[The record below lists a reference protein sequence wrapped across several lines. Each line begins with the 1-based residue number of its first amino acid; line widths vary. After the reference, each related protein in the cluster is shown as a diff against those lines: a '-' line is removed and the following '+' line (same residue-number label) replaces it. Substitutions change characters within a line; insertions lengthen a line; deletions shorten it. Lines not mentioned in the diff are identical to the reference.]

1 MKANGPWY
9 WVACPALAVASWSH
23 WASAIDCDVLF
34 QEHLKTDLTLDF
46 LAFDQSPQGFRAL
59 AEADCHQ
66 QAADLIEKYMQ
77 AHGDLLPLRWHL
89 AQSRAQAGDYKSAIE
104 SARLAMQPDGS
115 IPGRWNDY
123 VSATIAFF
131 ERDKNEL
138 VFRRNRVAESER
150 EADRANAK
158 VLDRLIRNFDAS
170 YKAALHAEDAK

>member
-1 MKANGPWY
+1 
-9 WVACPALAVASWSH
+9 
-23 WASAIDCDVLF
+23 
-34 QEHLKTDLTLDF
+34 
-46 LAFDQSPQGFRAL
+46 
-59 AEADCHQ
+59 
-66 QAADLIEKYMQ
+66 
-77 AHGDLLPLRWHL
+77 
-89 AQSRAQAGDYKSAIE
+89 
-104 SARLAMQPDGS
+104 MQPDGS